1 MKVIH
6 SLKNKNSTIGSSED
20 PDISRLE
27 HEIESVE
34 GEINRYTEALS
45 GETKPAAGTD
55 TILESRLARAQLM
68 DALSLGRAH
77 KLSDAHIELVAKA
90 SITRCGIK
98 WGEEIGR
105 EFETILK
112 QNQK

>member
-1 MKVIH
+1 MF
-6 SLKNKNSTIGSSED
+6 NNNEYD
-20 PDISRLE
+20 PITE
-27 HEIESVE
+27 TEI
-34 GEINRYTEALS
+34 R
-45 GETKPAAGTD
+45 
-55 TILESRLARAQLM
+55 ILERRLARAQLM

-77 KLSDAHIELVAKA
+77 KLSDDHIELVAKA

-112 QNQK
+112 QIQN